1 MRISLIVVACS
12 LLLSCS
18 KSDPAPAPSITTF
31 SPTSGPIASTVTLN
45 GVNFSSTPANNDV
58 KFNGAKAEVTAS
70 TGSTITVKV
79 PNTATSGIITVT
91 VGGQSAVSASPF
103 TINPLM
109 GVWRFT
115 GTTASNCAN
124 AAEDGATTCT
134 ADCPT
139 LTFTASTVAYAFTG
153 GVFDFTYTLSGNT
166 LTISSPGGS
175 FSPTYVLSGSQL
187 TLVYPPD
194 ECSVTE
200 TYVKL

>member
-1 MRISLIVVACS
+1 MRFSPLLLACS

-18 KSDPAPAPSITTF
+18 KSDPAPAPSIIAF
-31 SPTSGPIASTVTLN
+31 SPTSGPVASTVTLN

-70 TGSTITVKV
+70 TGSSITVKV
-79 PNTATSGIITVT
+79 PAAATSGIITVT

-103 TINPLM
+103 TINPLV
-109 GVWRFT
+109 GVWRHT
-115 GTTASNCAN
+115 GTTATNCTN
-124 AAEDGATTCT
+124 TSEDGATTCV

-139 LTFTASTVAYAFTG
+139 LTFSATGITYTFTG
-153 GVFDFTYTLSGNT
+153 GTFDFTYTLSGNT

-175 FSPTYVLSGSQL
+175 FSPTYVLAGGQL

-194 ECSVTE
+194 VCSVTE